1 MSQNEPF
8 RFKYI
13 RYKKKEKEIIIKNIM
28 YVMGRVKKPVIGFFD
43 EFFDCCTGYREMLH
57 EVLNARMH
65 FPYRKNTVL
74 VEKKK
79 KIKTNE
85 L

>member
-1 MSQNEPF
+1 
-8 RFKYI
+8 
-13 RYKKKEKEIIIKNIM
+13 
-28 YVMGRVKKPVIGFFD
+28 MGRVKKPVIGFFD